1 MKNRSR
7 RMKKC
12 ELNLEGNRKR
22 DRGWKKNRDKGRKKK
37 GDNMKRN
44 NASSKKR
51 EERKRSVYRGK

>member
-1 MKNRSR
+1 
-7 RMKKC
+7 MKKC
-12 ELNLEGNRKR
+12 ELNLKGNRKR

-51 EERKRSVYRGK
+51 EKRKRNVYRGK

>member
-12 ELNLEGNRKR
+12 ELNLKGNRKR

-51 EERKRSVYRGK
+51 EKRKRNVYRGK